1 MTNVYFI
8 AFNPSAKGADINL
21 AAKNLLNEFINKEN
35 IQLENEIP
43 LKVHFGEKGNV
54 TYVKP
59 ENYDGIIDLLHEKQ
73 IKTSFIECNVM
84 YGGKRCNKTLHLKTA
99 EEHGFTRI
107 PVIIADGEHGED
119 YHEVEINQKHFS
131 TCMLGKEYQKYTQ
144 FIVLAHFKGHM
155 LTGFGGAIK
164 QLAMGFAS
172 KGGKMAQHMGIK
184 PRIKSS
190 KCEKCGLCVK
200 RCSADAITIGDIS
213 YIDHEKCVGCGACV
227 SICPN
232 KAVKIFT
239 IKSLLSFVGIGN
251 PFQEKVVEYAYAAQ
265 KGKKNIYM
273 NFLMSI
279 TSGCDCE
286 PRKMK
291 PVIDDIGILISED
304 PLAIDQAS
312 CDFARRNG
320 KKFRGRRV
328 LEYAEE
334 IKLGSRKYNL
344 ITIPSVA

>member
-1 MTNVYFI
+1 MSNVYFYELSSSHNKEI
-8 AFNPSAKGADINL
+8 IKT
-21 AAKNLLNEFINKEN
+21 AAKNLLSEFINKEN
-35 IQLENEIP
+35 IQLEKEIP
-43 LKVHFGEKGNV
+43 LKVHFGEHKNI
-54 TYVKP
+54 TFIKP
-59 ENYDGIIDLLHEKQ
+59 ENFDGIIDYLQERQ
-73 IKTSFIECNVM
+73 IKTSFIESNVM
-84 YGGKRCNKTLHLKTA
+84 YGGKRCNKALHLKTA

-119 YHEVEINQKHFS
+119 FHEVEINKKHFS
-131 TCMLGKEYQKYTQ
+131 KCMLGSEYEKYSQ
-144 FIVLAHFKGHM
+144 FIILAHFKGHM

-172 KGGKMAQHMGIK
+172 KGGKMAQHMGVK

-190 KCEKCGLCVK
+190 KCEQCGLCIE
-200 RCSADAITIGDIS
+200 RCSVDAITISDKS
-213 YIDHEKCVGCGACV
+213 YIDHEKCAGCGACV

-239 IKSLLSFVGIGN
+239 LKSLLSFIGIGN
-251 PFQEKVVEYAYAAQ
+251 PFQEKVVEYAFAAQ
-265 KGKKNIYM
+265 KGKRNIYM

-279 TSGCDCE
+279 TNGCDCE

-291 PVIDDIGILISED
+291 PVIDDIGILISKD

-312 CDFARRNG
+312 CDLARRNG
-320 KKFRGRRV
+320 KKFRGKHV
-328 LEYAEE
+328 LQYAEE

-344 ITIPSVA
+344 ITV